1 MVQSPRLKSKIHPIF
16 PIILVLSFISFLGFV
31 ALPQILKRNGSE
43 YEGYRAQRST
53 LVTKYNELNTSLKS
67 VLEFRYVSNDQYLE
81 GLKRA
86 FNIIS
91 EIKSTLSTSS
101 NLSIKI
107 LDTKLEAS
115 RVDEVENDLSELSSQ
130 LGTITAIE
138 SQIKNKM
145 EAITVIESIQ
155 NLTYCLKA
163 VKDRYDLQ
171 ECEYTSENVKS
182 PAVLSSTYKKNMIQI
197 FSKYFEYSKNE
208 RVKRI
213 NWIISE
219 HNKMNSSLQTM
230 VNSPIVY

>member
-1 MVQSPRLKSKIHPIF
+1 MVQSARLKNKIHPIF
-16 PIILVLSFISFLGFV
+16 PIILVISFISFLGFV
-31 ALPQILKRNGSE
+31 ALPQILKRNGNE

-107 LDTKLEAS
+107 LDTRLEAS

-145 EAITVIESIQ
+145 EAISVIESIQ

-171 ECEYTSENVKS
+171 ECEYISENVKS
-182 PAVLSSTYKKNMIQI
+182 PAILSSIYKKNTTLI
-197 FSKYFEYSKNE
+197 FSKYFDYSKNE

-213 NWIISE
+213 NWVISE
-219 HNKMNSSLQTM
+219 HNKMNSSLQSM